1 MRADEFVIA
10 EKKRPK
16 RRPHWA
22 AYGPGP
28 YGGYGYYAGYSG
40 DSGGSDGGGVG
51 EDRDLKELN
60 IAATLKFI
68 KDAHGDQL
76 YGKLPYWRHPRAVAV
91 TGRKIFGS
99 KFDSEAVKTAF
110 LHDVVEDTH
119 VGLDEL
125 KKLGFSDQI
134 IDAVSLLTKDKSLNY
149 SDNIQRILR
158 SGNTLAM
165 MVKYADNYENYTGD
179 KSGWTSDRASASNQK
194 YLKSLNILGDVLGVD
209 HHLGEASYEGN
220 VGMMEVSKFFKM
232 ATAAQKKLFKELLEK
247 GKRGLAWKLIQDVT
261 DTRLQGREF
270 EIGED
275 RTADVVFDT
284 GEQRRVRY
292 LPTTKDIV
300 DTIIKYYLK
309 QGLKVVKVDDE
320 EIAWDGANEGWRDTL
335 AGLALGAGVA
345 MGGAQAKGVDTGEK
359 YHGYSEPIQLI
370 QKVDK
375 GDTVYSLAREF
386 GVTPRDIQRVNKLD
400 KDFTIKPGQ
409 ELAIPEKSKDSAKA
423 DFQYKKSDEP
433 KSTTKSLYD
442 NADEKML
449 LNALVANGFRGAELA
464 AFMAQAAHETRNFGS
479 LVEEGSKRYFMR
491 YDPSSKNPD
500 HKKTARRLG
509 NTKAGDGERFKGR
522 GHLQITGRW
531 NYGAVGRLIGVDLI
545 KNPELLEKPAIAAKA
560 SIAFWKMRV
569 QPNVTDYNNV
579 RQVTL
584 PINSGLDKLSQ
595 RTSTFKNYKQLLAM
609 K

>member
-1 MRADEFVIA
+1 MRADEFAIV
-10 EKKRPK
+10 EKKRRK
-16 RRPHWA
+16 RRPRWA

-40 DSGGSDGGGVG
+40 DSGGDGGGV
-51 EDRDLKELN
+51 
-60 IAATLKFI
+60 
-68 KDAHGDQL
+68 
-76 YGKLPYWRHPRAVAV
+76 
-91 TGRKIFGS
+91 
-99 KFDSEAVKTAF
+99 
-110 LHDVVEDTH
+110 
-119 VGLDEL
+119 
-125 KKLGFSDQI
+125 
-134 IDAVSLLTKDKSLNY
+134 
-149 SDNIQRILR
+149 
-158 SGNTLAM
+158 
-165 MVKYADNYENYTGD
+165 
-179 KSGWTSDRASASNQK
+179 
-194 YLKSLNILGDVLGVD
+194 
-209 HHLGEASYEGN
+209 GEASYEGN

-335 AGLALGAGVA
+335 AGLALGGAVA

-442 NADEKML
+442 NADEKTL

-595 RTSTFKNYKQLLAM
+595 RTSTFKNYKQLLVM

>member
-1 MRADEFVIA
+1 MRAEEFAIV
-10 EKKRPK
+10 EKKRRK
-16 RRPHWA
+16 RRPRWA

-40 DSGGSDGGGVG
+40 DSGGDGGGV
-51 EDRDLKELN
+51 
-60 IAATLKFI
+60 
-68 KDAHGDQL
+68 
-76 YGKLPYWRHPRAVAV
+76 
-91 TGRKIFGS
+91 
-99 KFDSEAVKTAF
+99 
-110 LHDVVEDTH
+110 
-119 VGLDEL
+119 
-125 KKLGFSDQI
+125 
-134 IDAVSLLTKDKSLNY
+134 
-149 SDNIQRILR
+149 
-158 SGNTLAM
+158 
-165 MVKYADNYENYTGD
+165 
-179 KSGWTSDRASASNQK
+179 
-194 YLKSLNILGDVLGVD
+194 
-209 HHLGEASYEGN
+209 GEASYEGN
-220 VGMMEVSKFFKM
+220 IGMMEVSKFFKM
-232 ATAAQKKLFKELLEK
+232 ANTAQKKLFKELLEK

-270 EIGED
+270 E
-275 RTADVVFDT
+275 
-284 GEQRRVRY
+284 
-292 LPTTKDIV
+292 V
-300 DTIIKYYLK
+300 D
-309 QGLKVVKVDDE
+309 
-320 EIAWDGANEGWRDTL
+320 EGWRDTL
-335 AGLALGAGVA
+335 AGLALGGAVA

-359 YHGYSEPIQLI
+359 YHGYSEPIQVI

-449 LNALVANGFRGAELA
+449 LNALVANGFRGAEIA

-491 YDPSSKNPD
+491 YDPGSKNPD

-531 NYGAVGRLIGVDLI
+531 NYGAVGRLIGVNLI
-545 KNPELLEKPAIAAKA
+545 KNPELLEKPSIAVKA
-560 SIAFWKMRV
+560 SIAYWKMRV

-595 RTSTFKNYKQLLAM
+595 RSAKFKNYKQLLAM